1 MLNTSTVK
9 INTILNLFF
18 LTTMVF
24 FNFAL
29 GQEKAEHNKE
39 AKFVNRLEKESSP
52 YLLQHK
58 NNPVDWYPWSEEAFK
73 KAKELDLSLI
83 HI

>member
-29 GQEKAEHNKE
+29 GQKKAEHNKE
-39 AKFVNRLEKESSP
+39 AKFVNRLEIESSP

-58 NNPVDWYPWSEEAFK
+58 NIYNPNI
-73 KAKELDLSLI
+73 LSFNFYIFMYVLAI
-83 HI
+83 CLHL

>member
-9 INTILNLFF
+9 INTIRNLFF

-39 AKFVNRLEKESSP
+39 AKFVNRQEKESSP

-73 KAKELDLSLI
+73 KAK
-83 HI
+83 

>member
-18 LTTMVF
+18 FTTMVF

-29 GQEKAEHNKE
+29 GQEKAEYNKE

-58 NNPVDWYPWSEEAFK
+58 NNPVHCQIWS
-73 KAKELDLSLI
+73 KATI
-83 HI
+83 